1 MRYKINIYIKSKV
14 EERDELLSN
23 FELCQKGQ
31 CSCPTDEYK
40 KLQSFNIS
48 SLNDE
53 LVLNLEAK
61 PNQVLNINE
70 IRKCLEYT
78 SNEFK
83 RNKMNNTTEVRKT
96 HIEIFD
102 PPMCCPSGLCGP
114 DIDPAL
120 LDINEVV
127 LKVKKEFDGQV
138 KIERYLLSQ
147 QGQKFMQQPEVMK
160 RFQSNGV
167 EILPLT
173 LVDGKVVKEKS
184 YPTYDELKN
193 LVSETA

>member
-1 MRYKINIYIKSKV
+1 MGTKI
-14 EERDELLSN
+14 DE
-23 FELCQKGQ
+23 
-31 CSCPTDEYK
+31 
-40 KLQSFNIS
+40 KLIQ
-48 SLNDE
+48 
-53 LVLNLEAK
+53 
-61 PNQVLNINE
+61 
-70 IRKCLEYT
+70 
-78 SNEFK
+78 
-83 RNKMNNTTEVRKT
+83 
-96 HIEIFD
+96 IEIFD

-120 LDINEVV
+120 LDINEAI

-160 RFQSNGV
+160 RLQSNGV

-184 YPTYDELKN
+184 YPTFDEIKN
-193 LVSETA
+193 YIGV